1 MKDLNDRWED
11 EVYSIAA
18 ERREPVHV
26 TARRQLNRLVRRVA
40 NLEAAAQ
47 SALIKR
53 RAADAQKHFR
63 DIKNEPDDD

>member
-26 TARRQLNRLVRRVA
+26 TAKRQLNRLVRRVA
-40 NLEAAAQ
+40 NLEAAAHQ
-47 SALIKR
+47 AAFRRKAAEEAR
-53 RAADAQKHFR
+53 RARQR
-63 DIKNEPDDD
+63 DDDER

>member
-26 TARRQLNRLVRRVA
+26 TAKRQLNRLVRRVA
-40 NLEAAAQ
+40 NLEAAAYQ
-47 SALIKR
+47 AAFRRKALETAR
-53 RAADAQKHFR
+53 RDKQYR
-63 DIKNEPDDD
+63 EDDE